1 VSGWFVDDFLL
12 KIQKAVEMTTFI
24 PLHNLM
30 STGRDNAHSVCHSGH
45 EFVDWQAYS
54 NRVASLAH
62 GLKLRTEMRWLLTSS
77 DTLDFSVQLLALLHA
92 GKQVIIPPNTQVGTL
107 VQLAGEFDAIVS
119 NEFSLPSTN
128 QLELSP
134 LDLQAASIDLYT
146 SGSTGNPKRV
156 RKTLAQFEAEI
167 EVLEALWGNVL
178 GDCVVM
184 ATVPHHHIYGLI
196 FRILWPLSAGRLFDA
211 VTCTHPDIL
220 HERVVMFNQNILVSS
235 PAQLSRLP
243 GLVALSTVMKGTG
256 LIFSS
261 GGPLSIGTASEFHRD
276 IGFDPIEIFGS
287 TETGG
292 IAWRRQCVDAAWEPL
307 SGVTISR
314 DDNGAMLLSSPFLAD
329 TSALSMDDAVELLS
343 DGKFNLLG
351 RLDRVVKIEEKRLSL
366 PEMESLLTTHAWV
379 KTAAATSL
387 TGRRQRVGV
396 VVELSADG
404 IQQLANYGR
413 RHVSQQLKYHLSER
427 FESVLLPKQWRFLEQ
442 MPVNAQGKLT
452 YATITALFTSEE
464 TTKESR
470 HVTS

>member
-1 VSGWFVDDFLL
+1 MSGWFEDVSWL
-12 KIQKAVEMTTFI
+12 KIQQVVEMTSFI
-24 PLHNLM
+24 PLRDLM
-30 STGRDNAHSVCHSGH
+30 STGRDDAHSVCHNGQDI
-45 EFVDWQAYS
+45 VCWQAYS
-54 NRVASLAH
+54 NSVVSLAH
-62 GLKLRTEMRWLLTSS
+62 GLKLRSEMRWLLTSS
-77 DTLDFSVQLLALLHA
+77 DALDFSVQLLALLHA

-107 VQLAGEFDAIVS
+107 TQLAGEFDAIVS
-119 NEFSLPSTN
+119 NEFALTGTTLPALPS
-128 QLELSP
+128 
-134 LDLQAASIDLYT
+134 LDPKVAAIALYT
-146 SGSTGNPKRV
+146 SGSTGKPKCV
-156 RKTLAQFEAEI
+156 RKTLAQFEDEI
-167 EVLEALWGNVL
+167 AVLEALWGNAL
-178 GDCVVM
+178 RDRAVV

-196 FRILWPLSAGRLFDA
+196 FRILWPLSAGRLFDV

-220 HERVVMFNQNILVSS
+220 QERIAEFHQNILVSS

-243 GLVALSTVMKGTG
+243 ELAALPTVMAKTG

-307 SGVTISR
+307 PGVAVGR

-329 TSALSMDDAVELLS
+329 TSALSMDDGVELLS
-343 DGKFNLLG
+343 GGKFNLLG

-366 PEMESLLTTHAWV
+366 PEMESVLATHAWV
-379 KTAAATSL
+379 KSAAATSL

-396 VVELSADG
+396 AVELSTDG
-404 IQQLANYGR
+404 LRQLANHGR
-413 RHVSQQLKYHLSER
+413 RHVSQQLKHHLSER

-442 MPVNAQGKLT
+442 MPINAQGKLT

-470 HVTS
+470 HVAS